1 MYTFIISLK
10 SGIWNS
16 VGGPP
21 DLKGHAYKVV
31 LSMRESKGS
40 YFKVNLIVQ
49 VQYLLKEKNISQ
61 NFF

>member
-21 DLKGHAYKVV
+21 DLKGHAYKVI
-31 LSMRESKGS
+31 LSMRELKGL
-40 YFKVNLIVQ
+40 YPKVNNSTSTVF
-49 VQYLLKEKNISQ
+49 VEREKYFS
-61 NFF
+61 

>member
-31 LSMRESKGS
+31 LSMRESKGL
-40 YFKVNLIVQ
+40 YPKVNNSTSAVF
-49 VQYLLKEKNISQ
+49 VEREKYFS
-61 NFF
+61 